1 MEFSVVNCR
10 NSNRKALIEAVVS
23 LYMRELKITNS
34 KQTLTISNI
43 SGFSKATGWRG
54 AVVKLDDGTLSM
66 AIDSRLTDEN
76 LFSTLAHEMV
86 HVKQYAKGQLK
97 PVSRRDGTKSFKWLG
112 RMVNKDYFDC
122 PWELEAF
129 SRERVLSN
137 KITRLFYK

>member
-1 MEFSVVNCR
+1 MEFSVINCR

-34 KQTLTISNI
+34 KQILTISNI
-43 SGFSKATGWRG
+43 SGFSRATGWRG
-54 AVVKLDDGTLSM
+54 AVVKLDDSTISM

-97 PVSRRDGTKSFKWLG
+97 TVSRRDGTKSFKWLG
-112 RMVNKDYFDC
+112 RRVNKDYFDC